1 MARHALQRVEGTL
14 QLVPTKSGHGRN
26 VKLSE
31 LGIDALKRHR
41 RLQLEQQLAAGA
53 TWCNEKNL
61 VFTTKK
67 GTPLEATTPN
77 RVMKRILK
85 KAEIR
90 DRRVHDLRH
99 TAATI
104 LMGQGV
110 NPKVVA
116 EMLGHSNVTITL
128 NLYSHVSPT
137 MQEDAAART
146 PFNPKAWS

>member
-1 MARHALQRVEGTL
+1 MHHALQRVEGTL
-14 QLVPTKSGHGRN
+14 QLVPTKSGYGRN

-41 RLQLEQQLAAGA
+41 RLQLDQQLAAGSE
-53 TWCNEKNL
+53 WSNEMEL
-61 VFTTKK
+61 MFTTKK

-99 TAATI
+99 AAATI
-104 LMGQGV
+104 LMGQWGR
-110 NPKVVA
+110 A
-116 EMLGHSNVTITL
+116 
-128 NLYSHVSPT
+128 
-137 MQEDAAART
+137 
-146 PFNPKAWS
+146 